1 MTYDAIV
8 IGVGGMG
15 SAIVYHLARQGA
27 RVLGIERFDIPH
39 DRGSSHGRSRIIRL
53 AYWEHPD
60 YVPLVRRA
68 YDLWRD
74 LERTSGESLLTVT
87 GSIDA
92 GPPDSRMI
100 RGALAAC
107 QRHGLEHELLDA
119 AALTARFPGYRL
131 PDGLVA
137 VFQPDG
143 GFLHPEH
150 CIVAHV
156 NAARALG
163 ATVQTQERA
172 IEWTAEDDRVR
183 VTTDRGRY
191 EAAKLVISA
200 GPWLPA
206 VVPALALRLTV
217 ERQVV
222 LWTQPLRPELFT
234 QNFPV
239 FYIDTPRGAFYGFP
253 ADAQLGF
260 KIGKY
265 HHRRQ
270 SDRPRR
276 VGPHVLGRRRSGAPR
291 GALALFSGRERSQAF
306 RISLPVYEHAG
317 RTLRDRPSARSSA
330 GRGGRRI
337 LGAWLQVL
345 QRRRRDGGQS
355 GAERDGASNGSV
367 RYRLGWSAPQVRL
380 KPDTTDD
387 AFQSDVQSER
397 R

>member
-1 MTYDAIV
+1 
-8 IGVGGMG
+8 MG
-15 SAIVYHLARQGA
+15 SAIVYHLARLGA
-27 RVLGIERFDIPH
+27 RVLGIEQFDIPH

-143 GFLHPEH
+143 GFLQPER

-156 NAARALG
+156 NAARAIG
-163 ATVQTQERA
+163 ATVRTQERV
-172 IEWTAEDDRVR
+172 IEWSAEDDRVR

-191 EAAKLVISA
+191 EAAK
-200 GPWLPA
+200 
-206 VVPALALRLTV
+206 
-217 ERQVV
+217 
-222 LWTQPLRPELFT
+222 
-234 QNFPV
+234 
-239 FYIDTPRGAFYGFP
+239 
-253 ADAQLGF
+253 
-260 KIGKY
+260 
-265 HHRRQ
+265 
-270 SDRPRR
+270 
-276 VGPHVLGRRRSGAPR
+276 
-291 GALALFSGRERSQAF
+291 
-306 RISLPVYEHAG
+306 
-317 RTLRDRPSARSSA
+317 
-330 GRGGRRI
+330 
-337 LGAWLQVL
+337 
-345 QRRRRDGGQS
+345 
-355 GAERDGASNGSV
+355 
-367 RYRLGWSAPQVRL
+367 
-380 KPDTTDD
+380 
-387 AFQSDVQSER
+387 
-397 R
+397 